1 MGCAEKAMM
10 IPVESFGN
18 HEVDRLI
25 LLEAGSWWTHLLI
38 RIP

>member
-10 IPVESFGN
+10 IPVESLGN
-18 HEVDRLI
+18 HEVDRLV
-25 LLEAGSWWTHLLI
+25 LLEAGSWWTHLII